1 MPAARNHDR
10 SRRDRPLAG
19 ASQTHTQRERR
30 SSRAGHQHPDCYYCC
45 MIDAD
50 RWGAI
55 RDLADRQFGLFTTA
69 QARHLGVAP
78 YVLARLAERETIIR
92 VHHGVYELPESS
104 AWTTVGDWAL

>member
-1 MPAARNHDR
+1 
-10 SRRDRPLAG
+10 
-19 ASQTHTQRERR
+19 
-30 SSRAGHQHPDCYYCC
+30 